1 MDFACTIICRINFSK
16 NQKICQ
22 WISFYDKLNNSRQ
35 ICTLTN
41 CFCKCIFPTSP
52 LMTDGW
58 LVGWYF
64 CHNFLKGRLFTFPCS
79 FSENLLVPWMNLFLL
94 RLLLLW
100 EAVDNARSRSLA
112 WRGLWSGR
120 QCTSAPWTV
129 WLPTRT
135 LSPSTCLV
143 FQNSIPLENRSL
155 VSAFKIYIDYSL
167 SVFPFILLLMQS

>member
-64 CHNFLKGRLFTFPCS
+64 CHNFLKGRVFTFPCS
-79 FSENLLVPWMNLFLL
+79 FSENLFCPLNESFPIKVAPAVRGCGQCQKPIPSVKRSVVWATMHFCTMNC
-94 RLLLLW
+94 
-100 EAVDNARSRSLA
+100 LA
-112 WRGLWSGR
+112 AY
-120 QCTSAPWTV
+120 QD
-129 WLPTRT
+129 T
-135 LSPSTCLV
+135 LSKYV
-143 FQNSIPLENRSL
+143 FSIPKLHTFGES
-155 VSAFKIYIDYSL
+155 
-167 SVFPFILLLMQS
+167 